1 MHLFFFLLGLGIICH
16 FCKRNS
22 LPQYQATMPDGKL
35 YNFCN
40 SSCVAKFQVCYFLPL
55 THKMHIENNYHNI
68 LFSFLLLWAEL
79 YISQVTEG
87 LAELLYRFDVI
98 QSLKENEF

>member
-1 MHLFFFLLGLGIICH
+1 
-16 FCKRNS
+16 
-22 LPQYQATMPDGKL
+22 MPDGKL

-40 SSCVAKFQVCYFLPL
+40 SSCVAKFQVCYFSLL
-55 THKMHIENNYHNI
+55 THKMHIENNYNM
-68 LFSFLLLWAEL
+68 LFSFLLLWAEAI

>member
-1 MHLFFFLLGLGIICH
+1 MRIICRETHLKKNQLTFSENLYKEIRYASFFFLLGLGIICH

-40 SSCVAKFQVCYFLPL
+40 SSCVAKFQVCYFPPLPI
-55 THKMHIENNYHNI
+55 KCI
-68 LFSFLLLWAEL
+68 
-79 YISQVTEG
+79 
-87 LAELLYRFDVI
+87 
-98 QSLKENEF
+98 